1 MTGLD
6 GFTDVL
12 DYPRYA
18 VTAAADGEQGGC
30 LVGFAS
36 QCSIEPPRFMVW
48 ISTANRTYRT
58 YRTACHA
65 SHLAVHA
72 LRRDQKQ
79 VAELFGGRTGDDID
93 KFGRVAWRR
102 GEGGAPVLDD
112 SCAWLVGRVRGLVDG
127 GDHVGFLLTPV
138 AQSPPG
144 PVRPPLLRSSD
155 VADLSP
161 GHPA

>member
-12 DYPRYA
+12 DHPMYA
-18 VTAAADGEQGGC
+18 VTAAAHGEQGCC

-36 QCSIEPPRFMVW
+36 PCSIEPPRFMVW

-58 YRTACHA
+58 AHHA

-93 KFGRVAWRR
+93 EFGRVAWRP
-102 GEGGAPVLDD
+102 GEALTRTPVLR
-112 SCAWLVGRVRGLVDG
+112 SRCRTV
-127 GDHVGFLLTPV
+127 
-138 AQSPPG
+138 PG
-144 PVRPPLLRSSD
+144 RSSG
-155 VADLSP
+155 P
-161 GHPA
+161 GSHERK

>member
-1 MTGLD
+1 MRRCGA
-6 GFTDVL
+6 G
-12 DYPRYA
+12 P
-18 VTAAADGEQGGC
+18 AAEHFYGC

-36 QCSIEPPRFMVW
+36 PCSIEPPRFMVW
-48 ISTANRTYRT
+48 ISTSNRTYRT
-58 YRTACHA
+58 ARHA

-79 VAELFGGRTGDDID
+79 VADLFGGRTGDDID
-93 KFGRVAWRR
+93 KFGRVAWRP

-112 SCAWLVGRVRGLVDG
+112 SCAWLVGRVQGIVDG
-127 GDHVGFLLTPV
+127 GDHVGFLLAPV

-144 PVRPPLLRSSD
+144 PARPPLLRLSD